1 MPFFGACLGVQL
13 LASAL
18 GAHVYPGP
26 VPEVGV
32 HDVHLTPEGR
42 ADPLFAHLPDTL
54 PALQWH
60 SDTFD
65 LPDGAVRLLTSPA
78 YENQAFRWG
87 DVAYGVQFHLE
98 VDEKLGTEWK
108 SVPAYEHAADL
119 ALGPGGLDRVMTDFR
134 THAEEMQD
142 NAAHPDQRLARPGRA
157 AARDAADRRGPRLL
171 PVTGPLPA
179 PTSRRRTTTG
189 TSRTTCR
196 ARLHVRLGD
205 ARRGVD
211 HRVRAAVRPA
221 AVPHRSGGGGGHAS
235 TAA

>member
-32 HDVHLTPEGR
+32 HDVHLTAEGR

-98 VDEKLGTEWK
+98 VTRSSTSGSPSPRTSTPPNVLG
-108 SVPAYEHAADL
+108 AGA
-119 ALGPGGLDRVMTDFR
+119 LDRVRTDFE
-134 THAEEMQD
+134 AAAAEMQ
-142 NAAHPDQRLARPGRA
+142 AHARALFGA
-157 AARDAADRRGPRLL
+157 WADAAL
-171 PVTGPLPA
+171 
-179 PTSRRRTTTG
+179 SG
-189 TSRTTCR
+189 T
-196 ARLHVRLGD
+196 
-205 ARRGVD
+205 
-211 HRVRAAVRPA
+211 
-221 AVPHRSGGGGGHAS
+221 
-235 TAA
+235 